1 MNKVKKAIGY
11 MIYFFVG
18 SPLPHYG
25 LGRKWKVAK
34 AIRGISAKLLFDK
47 CGKNIDIGRH
57 CKLSSTITIGN
68 NSGIGDYSYIQGKV
82 TIGNNVMMAPSVAII
97 ANNHNI
103 EGLDIPMNKQ
113 GENEAPICIKDD
125 VCIGYGAIILGG
137 VTVNTGAVIAAG
149 SIVTKD
155 VPEYSVVGGTPAKV
169 IKWRKENNKYEKC
182 TVG

>member
-68 NSGIGDYSYIQGKV
+68 NSGIGDFCYIQGPV
-82 TIGNNVMMAPSVAII
+82 QIGENVMMAPYVALI
-97 ANNHNI
+97 AANHNVSRT
-103 EGLDIPMNKQ
+103 DVPMNQQGAYEKQ
-113 GENEAPICIKDD
+113 ITIEDD
-125 VCIGYGAIILGG
+125 VWIGYGAKILAG
-137 VTVNTGAVIAAG
+137 VTVGKGAVIGAG
-149 SIVTKD
+149 AVVTRD
-155 VPEYSVVGGTPAKV
+155 VPPYSIAVGAPAKV
-169 IKWRKENNKYEKC
+169 IKSRIDNK
-182 TVG
+182 